1 MEWSIRHWEKLV
13 YLSVEVAYKR
23 KILLSQVLDVSITD
37 KYILFM
43 GVVNFHSKCKIL
55 GGVTEF
61 FGKAFLCRFPPGN
74 LPRPVV
80 YSVHSLPI
88 QVTGRVHIVV

>member
-55 GGVTEF
+55 GRVAEF
-61 FGKAFLCRFPPGN
+61 FIEAFLCRLLSGN
-74 LPRPVV
+74 LSHPIV
-80 YSVHSLPI
+80 YSVLDLP
-88 QVTGRVHIVV
+88 V